1 MKTLGLLGGTS
12 WVSTLEYY
20 RLLNTGINKR
30 LGGLNFARCI
40 IYSLNME
47 EVISQKKSD
56 DEQGLIDMIFQA
68 VESLTLA
75 GIDGLLL
82 CANTLHFAADRIAK
96 EFDVPIIHI
105 AEATADVIRKD
116 DFSKLGL
123 LGTKQT
129 MEQDFYTSVLQKRGI
144 ETIVPNEADRIY
156 LDKII
161 FSELANDVI
170 TEETRRKVLGIMN
183 KLSHSGAEGI
193 VLGCT
198 ELPLLIRP
206 EHTSIP
212 MFDTL
217 SIHVNAAIDFALR

>member
-1 MKTLGLLGGTS
+1 
-12 WVSTLEYY
+12 
-20 RLLNTGINKR
+20 
-30 LGGLNFARCI
+30 
-40 IYSLNME
+40 ME

-170 TEETRRKVLGIMN
+170 AEETRRKVLGIMN